1 MVKRIVNIAKGV
13 VLAACSKKT
22 TVDAETGMFKLNV
35 FKGGQLKEKVGF
47 NNILKVK
54 YLKISGIINIVD
66 LYFIQ
71 NMDNLEVLDLSDVI
85 YIRKQIHEKGKL
97 ELRKR
102 LLRRKRSLRTIYL
115 PEFIGYIPNNF
126 FSDCKSLEQV
136 IISKSVKIIGW
147 NAFSGSGIK
156 KIVIPKSVR
165 RIDHGAFDNCNRLE
179 KVIVEDGKK
188 HIVWKG
194 VQFDN
199 CPSLKK
205 VYIGRNS
212 KTDDNL
218 VSHQSVDELRLGKFI
233 NNINFDFPR
242 VRRVIC
248 EMKIPPILSEGFYN
262 ESEIEVLHNYDLFWV
277 SPGWNRIMRGNKS
290 HE

>member
-1 MVKRIVNIAKGV
+1 MVKRFVSIAKGV
-13 VLAACSKKT
+13 IFAACSKKST
-22 TVDAETGMFKLNV
+22 IDTETGMFKLNV
-35 FKGGQLKEKVGF
+35 FKGGQLKGKIGLD
-47 NNILKVK
+47 NILKVK

-71 NMDNLEVLDLSDVI
+71 YMDNLEVLDLSEVI
-85 YIRKQIHEKGKL
+85 YQRKRIHEKGKL
-97 ELRKR
+97 ELRKS
-102 LLRRKRSLRTIYL
+102 LLRRKRCLRTIYL

-126 FSDCKSLEQV
+126 FSDCKNLEQV

-156 KIVIPKSVR
+156 KIVIPKSVQ

-179 KVIVEDGKK
+179 KVVVEDGKR

-212 KTDDNL
+212 KLDDNL
-218 VSHQSVDELRLGKFI
+218 VSHQSIDELKLGKFI

-242 VRRVIC
+242 VNKVIC
-248 EMKIPPILSEGFYN
+248 EMRTPPVVSEGFYKG
-262 ESEIEVLHNYDLFWV
+262 SEIEVMYNYDLFWV
-277 SPGWNRIMRGNKS
+277 SPGWNKIMRRNNP
-290 HE
+290 